1 MEFERY
7 PVFFDNEDAINFFN
21 YLLKKNLP
29 FDSITLLPC
38 TKMKNRIYIQV
49 ILNEYKIIICP
60 VKTTYHWF
68 SVTKQDVQE
77 KELTGV
83 DVHEFSTIPE
93 DFDKLFN
100 FILDDQKIIFV
111 SKYIEKIKNHMSD
124 IKKKIEQ

>member
-77 KELTGV
+77 KVKKHHDLH
-83 DVHEFSTIPE
+83 VHR
-93 DFDKLFN
+93 L
-100 FILDDQKIIFV
+100 
-111 SKYIEKIKNHMSD
+111 
-124 IKKKIEQ
+124 